1 MGVIEDIAD
10 NYSQSQMIGLGVAF
24 LILPIV
30 CVALRLWAKALGKG
44 IKLDDWLVVAGAA
57 VSVGCCVV
65 QLVAAIDGQLGQ
77 HQTVGPDGQPL
88 LDDPRFVIYEKCKLA
103 VNILS
108 TVGLG
113 FVKSSILV
121 FYMNI
126 FYGKPFKIASQVVLG
141 LVVSWTVSFFFANL
155 FTCFPITPFI
165 EAFYHNKCVDGLA
178 LWYGMA
184 ISDILIDV
192 VILVMPIPM
201 VFQLQ
206 LPLKQKLGV
215 LVMFLLGATVCAFSL
230 TRALIY
236 VHVGERLTLHF
247 NDETYY
253 TSPVFFWAV
262 IELSTAV
269 LSACLPTY
277 RPIWLLMRG
286 RPVRQ
291 KHQGSYFSHQPGSSG
306 ISRTARSY
314 PLGSVSDY
322 KDDIGLTDNVRGV
335 DVDITA
341 DNNHSEENVRPG
353 RGITVDRSV
362 HIGSQP
368 AQVEHV

>member
-1 MGVIEDIAD
+1 MGVIQDIAD
-10 NYSQSQMIGLGVAF
+10 NYSQGQMIGLGVAF
-24 LILPIV
+24 MILPIV
-30 CVALRLWAKALGKG
+30 AVGLRLWAKALGKG
-44 IKLDDWLVVAGAA
+44 IKLDDYLVVAATA
-57 VSVGCCVV
+57 VSVGCAVV
-65 QLVAAIDGQLGQ
+65 QLIAAVDGQLGQ

-113 FVKSSILV
+113 FVKSSILI

-141 LVVSWTVSFFFANL
+141 IVVSWTVAFFFANL
-155 FTCFPITPFI
+155 FTCYPITPFI

-192 VILVMPIPM
+192 IILVMPIPM

-236 VHVGERLTLHF
+236 VHV
-247 NDETYY
+247 DY

-277 RPIWLLMRG
+277 RPIWLLLRG

-291 KHQGSYFSHQPGSSG
+291 KHQGSYFSRNQGSSG
-306 ISRTARSY
+306 ISGTARGY
-314 PLGSVSDY
+314 PLGSVTDY
-322 KDDIGLTDNVRGV
+322 KDDIGLTDNIRGV
-335 DVDITA
+335 DVDISA
-341 DNNHSEENVRPG
+341 DGNHSEEQIRPG
-353 RGITVDRSV
+353 RGITVERSV
-362 HIGSQP
+362 HLGSQP
-368 AQVEHV
+368 VEHV